1 MLCRHM
7 DSGTLTKEEH
17 MDMNLV
23 LLLAMG
29 LGTCGVMAGLMQI
42 VTVAVTRRRRGT
54 RPTQR

>member
-1 MLCRHM
+1 
-7 DSGTLTKEEH
+7 